1 MSERIRTLLAVAVL
15 TATIWVWA
23 DLELAR
29 EETLDVPVAVSV
41 PPGYLVRSV
50 TPDRVFVKFKG
61 PKGKIGELRATPDAL
76 ACRITL
82 AGADLKT
89 GRIVIKADEGFD
101 HWRPYR
107 VGSLVIID
115 ENGQVTS
122 GEVVVDLDRLVRLRV
137 PVKPII
143 TGYTVT
149 GQPTVDPPEVTAV
162 VAESA
167 LAALPE
173 AKRFA
178 SALLVIAP
186 APKELKIEREVS
198 LEPRLGGADG
208 IEAALE
214 PPTVRVAAQLEST
227 VSTKVLAQIAILIAG
242 PPEML
247 NTYDVVFQEDA
258 DRLID
263 LKVQGPRQL
272 VEPLTGQDVHVE
284 LILAPADRPTGEGT
298 WIPRVPKV
306 LGLPVGVEVVG
317 PLPTINFNLKK
328 RQDEAPTP

>member
-1 MSERIRTLLAVAVL
+1 MNERIRTLFAVVVL
-15 TATIWVWA
+15 TAVIWVWA
-23 DLELAR
+23 DLELTQEAAL
-29 EETLDVPVAVSV
+29 EVPVAVSA
-41 PPGYLVRSV
+41 PPDYLVRRI

-61 PKGKIGELRATPDAL
+61 PKGEIDELRATPDAL

-89 GRIVIKADEGFD
+89 GRVVARAVDGFD
-101 HWRPYR
+101 HWKPYR
-107 VGSLVIID
+107 LSLMGITD
-115 ENGQVTS
+115 ENGQVTR

-173 AKRFA
+173 AKRYA
-178 SALLVIAP
+178 SARLAVTA
-186 APKELKIEREVS
+186 APKDLQIERDVA

-208 IEAALE
+208 IEATLK
-214 PPTVRVAAQLEST
+214 PPTVHVTAQLEST
-227 VSTKVLAQIAILIAG
+227 LSTKTLTQIAILIAG

-263 LKVQGPRQL
+263 LQVQGPRQL
-272 VEPLTGQDVHVE
+272 VEPLTGQDVRVE
-284 LILAPADRPTGEGT
+284 LLLAPDDRPTGEGT

-306 LGLPVGVEVVG
+306 FGLPVGVEVVG

-328 RQDEAPTP
+328 RKDEAPTP

>member
-1 MSERIRTLLAVAVL
+1 MNERIRTLLAVVVL
-15 TATIWVWA
+15 TAVIWVWA
-23 DLELAR
+23 DLELSR
-29 EETLDVPVAVSV
+29 EETFDVPVVVSV
-41 PPGYLVRSV
+41 PPDYLVRRV
-50 TPDRVFVKFKG
+50 TPDHVFVKFKG
-61 PKGKIGELRATPDAL
+61 PKGEIDELRTTPDAL

-89 GRIVIKADEGFD
+89 GRVVARAADGFD
-101 HWRPYR
+101 HWKPYR
-107 VGSLVIID
+107 VNLVGIMD
-115 ENGQVTS
+115 ETGQVTS
-122 GEVVVDLDRLVRLRV
+122 GEVIVELDRLVRLRV

-149 GQPTVDPPEVTAV
+149 GQPTVDPPEVTTV

-173 AKRFA
+173 AKRYA
-178 SALLVIAP
+178 SARLAVTAV
-186 APKELKIEREVS
+186 PKDSQIEQNVA
-198 LEPRLGGADG
+198 LEPRLGGTDG
-208 IEAALE
+208 IEAAFE
-214 PPTVRVAAQLEST
+214 PTTVRVTAQLEST
-227 VSTKVLAQIAILIAG
+227 LSTKALTQIAILIAG

-272 VEPLTGQDVHVE
+272 VEPLTGQDVRVE
-284 LILAPADRPTGEGT
+284 LVLAPDDRPTSEGT
-298 WIPRVPKV
+298 WIPRVPKIF
-306 LGLPVGVEVVG
+306 GLPVGVEVVG

-328 RQDEAPTP
+328 RGEP